1 MNRIKRLIIAAVI
14 TLALS
19 SVTFAGNIHTG
30 VVDPPPPPPDES
42 VTPQPQSL
50 PTSGETTIDFVSS
63 DLGTEFIL
71 NLLQVLS
78 VY

>member
-1 MNRIKRLIIAAVI
+1 MNRLKRLIIAGVI
-14 TLALS
+14 TFALT

-30 VVDPPPPPPDES
+30 VVDPPPPPDES
-42 VTPQPQSL
+42 VATEPQSL
-50 PTSGETTIDFVSS
+50 STSVETATDPVSS
-63 DLGTEFIL
+63 DLGTEIIL